1 MHVIIPVA
9 GEGTRLRPHTYSI
22 PKVLLPVAGKP
33 ILSYILDEVVKLS
46 PGKVTLIIGHLGE
59 SIRSYLEQ
67 KYDLNFNWIIQEERR
82 GLGHAVGMGIGES
95 DHDPLLIILGDTIF
109 EADLTT
115 IGKSGIS
122 SIGVKEVEDPRRF
135 GVVEMK
141 NDLVVRM
148 VEKPE
153 EPPSNLAIVGLY
165 YITDAGKLGRSVKRL
180 VDEDIQT
187 KGEYQLTDALQLMVE
202 DGEKLT
208 TFRVDGWYD
217 CGKPETLL
225 ETNAHFLSKLSTGA
239 DSPGNCV
246 VGPVFLSPDARVEHS
261 VVGPNVSI
269 SRGVTVERSVI
280 RNSILCEGAR
290 LSNVILEDSIIG
302 PEAVVRGRSSSLNLG
317 EQSQVKLD
325 HVSG

>member
-33 ILSYILDEVVKLS
+33 ILSHILDEVAKLS
-46 PGKVTLIIGHLGE
+46 PDKVTLIIGHLGG
-59 SIRSYLEQ
+59 SIKSYL
-67 KYDLNFNWIIQEERR
+67 KGNYDLNFNWIVQEERR
-82 GLGHAVGMGIGES
+82 GLGHAVGMGITEH
-95 DHDPLLIILGDTIF
+95 DHEPLLIILGDTIF
-109 EADLTT
+109 EADLSI
-115 IGKSGIS
+115 IGESAIS
-122 SIGVKEVEDPRRF
+122 SIGVKEVDDPRRF
-135 GVVEMK
+135 GVVEME

-153 EPPSNLAIVGLY
+153 VPPSNLAIVGLY
-165 YITDAGKLGRSVKRL
+165 YITDAGKLGRAVRRL
-180 VDEDIQT
+180 VEEDIQT

-202 DGEKLT
+202 GGEKLT

-239 DSPGNCV
+239 DSPGNCL
-246 VGPVFLSPDARVEHS
+246 VGPVFLSPAATVEHS
-261 VVGPNVSI
+261 VIGPNVSI
-269 SRGVTVERSVI
+269 SGGVRVERSVI

-290 LSNVILEDSIIG
+290 VNNVVLEDSIIG
-302 PEAVVRGRSSSLNLG
+302 PEAVVKGRSSSLNLG
-317 EQSQVKLD
+317 ELSQVKLD